1 MQKRKT
7 FLRQKIVLVL
17 VLQILFSGI
26 FISCTRDEMKSMKLE
41 EDNNMVSSQEATNEK
56 IADENS
62 QNIQKND
69 LESIFVYVCGAVVN
83 EGVYELPVGSRAY
96 EAIEKAG
103 GLRADAD
110 AAQINQAEILS
121 DEKQLYIPTK
131 YEVLQQQELQKEET
145 DGRININSATREE
158 LMTLPGVGEAKAD
171 SIVKYREVNGPFQS
185 IEDIMMISGI
195 KNGLFEKIKDYIKV

>member
-103 GLRADAD
+103 GLRADAA